1 MSMLWHCHYFILGLA
16 FLASLI
22 TATEFRRFSAHPS
35 GIYSRTR
42 AAIPHNLAKCFG
54 AGLLGVVGLTATIP
68 VLYTDGSFIRPS
80 HMIVKAEGMESSRAS
95 TTELESAN
103 QLARVMYSLDY
114 ISDDIDKGVT
124 SQQVITQIKTL
135 LGNYNLKDNI
145 RKTVALVPSGPN
157 REKAYEKGVSAIED
171 LSAVFEYFNDGM
183 TESKVSP
190 RELLMFAQKATKS
203 AKEDL
208 GFIINEC
215 LTKDL
220 AQRVNAK
227 VSAEFSGL

>member
-1 MSMLWHCHYFILGLA
+1 MRRISYLCVLFI
-16 FLASLI
+16 FLASL
-22 TATEFRRFSAHPS
+22 TAAEFRRFSAHPS
-35 GIYSRTR
+35 GIYSHTR
-42 AAIPHNLAKCFG
+42 AAAPHSFAKCFVS
-54 AGLLGVVGLTATIP
+54 GLLGVVCLTATPP
-68 VLYTDGSFIRPS
+68 VLYNDRSFIRPS
-80 HMIVKAEGMESSRAS
+80 HMIVKAEGMERSSIS
-95 TTELESAN
+95 TVELESAN

-114 ISDDIDKGVT
+114 ISDDIDKGIT

-145 RKTVALVPSGPN
+145 RKTVALVPSGPS

-171 LSAVFEYFNDGM
+171 LSSIFEYFNDGI

-203 AKEDL
+203 AKDDL

-215 LTKDL
+215 LSKDL

-227 VSAEFSGL
+227 VTAEFSGL